1 MPNPDRMDEII
12 KQIFTVLNEKK
23 ISPEEGLMI
32 AEEILFSSME
42 RMAKIHNISI
52 EEIQARI
59 AEHFLGGQKDTSK
72 RVFKIG
78 QGHGWI
84 GNPKTLTENN

>member
-1 MPNPDRMDEII
+1 MPNPERIDEII
-12 KQIFTVLNEKK
+12 KQIFAVLNEKK

-42 RMAKIHNISI
+42 RMSKIHNISL
-52 EEIQARI
+52 EEIQSRL
-59 AEHFLGGQKDTSK
+59 AEHFLGGQKEPSK
-72 RVFKIG
+72 KIFKVG

-84 GNPKTLTENN
+84 GNPKAMTENN